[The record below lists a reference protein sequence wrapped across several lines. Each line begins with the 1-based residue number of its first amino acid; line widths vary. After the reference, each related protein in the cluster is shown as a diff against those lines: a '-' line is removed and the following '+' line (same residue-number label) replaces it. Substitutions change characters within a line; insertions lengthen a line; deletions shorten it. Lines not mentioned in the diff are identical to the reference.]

1 MKQAKKIFLVVLA
14 ILVLVSV
21 LCACGNTSEEEE
33 QPPESGAVEESP
45 ATEEPEATPEPTPEP
60 TQEPTPEP
68 TPEEEAEE
76 ETPLK
81 LGTVEGNTYT
91 NTFAGFGCTL
101 GEEWTFLPEE
111 DLLVMAGITA
121 EAVTDEEISQLLQE
135 SSVVYDMYATQDD
148 GLCNINVVYEKM
160 STAYSLLLDE
170 EAYLEASQE
179 TIVTAL
185 ESMGFVFD
193 EISLGTT
200 EFAGNTRHSLT
211 LRGTLGDL
219 AIYEEQVAIKHNGYM
234 IGITF
239 ASYGENLLEEMKSAF
254 FAVES

>member
-33 QPPESGAVEESP
+33 Q
-45 ATEEPEATPEPTPEP
+45 
-60 TQEPTPEP
+60 
-68 TPEEEAEE
+68 
-76 ETPLK
+76 PLK

-160 STAYSLLLDE
+160 STAHSLLLDE

-185 ESMGFVFD
+185 ESMGFVID
-193 EISLGTT
+193 EISLGIH
-200 EFAGNTRHSLT
+200 GVCR
-211 LRGTLGDL
+211 
-219 AIYEEQVAIKHNGYM
+219 KHPP
-234 IGITF
+234 
-239 ASYGENLLEEMKSAF
+239 
-254 FAVES
+254 